1 MNTFHL
7 YHVNIPHDIHSVCS
21 KEKFSEEKK
30 SDFISEKEGNFTDK
44 RIHEQ
49 IEVSLKPNDL
59 LKPKY
64 KKPILKP
71 KTTVVDSIAILVNPD
86 EKNNNSDAILYPC

>member
-1 MNTFHL
+1 
-7 YHVNIPHDIHSVCS
+7 V
-21 KEKFSEEKK
+21 K
-30 SDFISEKEGNFTDK
+30 FTDE
-44 RIHEQ
+44 RIHDK

-71 KTTVVDSIAILVNPD
+71 KTTVVDSIAILANPD
-86 EKNNNSDAILYPC
+86 EKNNSFGSILYPY